1 MEETTSMLGS
11 KVWISFG
18 EMAMGRGHSVRHK
31 LKMGKVQSRYR
42 DSEKTQR
49 AWNGLV
55 SRTNRR

>member
-1 MEETTSMLGS
+1 MKETTSMLGN

-18 EMAMGRGHSVRHK
+18 EMALERGHSVYHK
-31 LKMGKVQSRYR
+31 LRMGKVQSRYR

-49 AWNGLV
+49 AWNRLV